1 MFEMI
6 ETIIDQYYDYKRP
19 AMIKDLSLL
28 DSSPD
33 LKVIVIRWKVGDR
46 VVTVKSIEVDGKRIV
61 TKLD

>member
-19 AMIKDLSLL
+19 ANIKDLSLL